1 MDKPVKLDL
10 LAIAAHPDDIE
21 ITCGGLLI
29 KMSDDGRKTGGLDLT
44 RGEMGSQGTIKQ
56 RQAEANRAAEIM
68 GLSYRDQLG
77 LLDSDVRNDKKSRLK
92 LAQIIRDTS
101 PEIVILPHWEQR
113 HPDHR
118 VCSQLGFDACFMAG
132 LKKAELSG
140 EPHRPEKILYVSYF
154 RNKENSFI
162 VDISEQFSR
171 KLKAIAAYKSQF
183 GDTKE
188 DLARFSRIIEGSDTE
203 PDLSQPSANHSVFHP
218 GVNIFEYLY
227 VRSRNLGL
235 GGNVRFAEGYTVKET
250 VSLHDPFSL
259 LNRSI

>member
-1 MDKPVKLDL
+1 MDKPVKIDL

-21 ITCGGLLI
+21 ITCSGLLI
-29 KMSDDGRKTGGLDLT
+29 KMADNGRKTGGLDLT
-44 RGEMGSQGTIKQ
+44 KGEMGSQGTIEERKE
-56 RQAEANRAAEIM
+56 EADRAAEIM
-68 GLSYRDQLG
+68 GLSYRGQLG
-77 LLDSDVRNDKKSRLK
+77 LPDSDIQNDKNNRLK
-92 LAQIIRDTS
+92 LAQVIRDTA

-118 VCSQLGFDACFMAG
+118 ICSQLGFDACFLAG
-132 LKKAELSG
+132 LNKAELSG
-140 EPHRPEKILYVSYF
+140 EPHHPEKILYVSYF

-162 VDISEQFSR
+162 VDISDQFSR

-183 GDTKE
+183 GDTRD
-188 DLARFSRIIEGSDTE
+188 DLKRFSGIIEGSDSE
-203 PDLSQPSANHSVFHP
+203 SNLSESSNQHSVFHP

-235 GGNVRFAEGYTVKET
+235 GGNVRFAEGYTVKES
-250 VSLHDPFSL
+250 VALEDPFCL